1 MCKSITVHEC
11 NTQKGQSKICH
22 YFGLS
27 LTSQVQIVHRLGV
40 CCHVVVVLI
49 HRGAN
54 GDDSQVDLCSNTY
67 LWSWA
72 LGHDPNKRGTGFKQ
86 LKWGC
91 PWHSLRAQ
99 WPGESSEWNRCSSTS
114 GGIFEVAWAFGLD
127 ASLGRST
134 RHVPLGGDPR
144 DALDVLVK
152 TSLAGLVLP
161 QRSPPRGAGGS
172 GLGEGSLGV
181 FASTAAWPYISQK
194 KKKKKMERWILNVK
208 PTFICSVNSSS
219 NLYKTSQLLNSHKYI
234 MCCIMPTFHSSF
246 WTEKNKGCMSEAALL
261 TSGPSS
267 EDSGDWTAV
276 RSGPVST
283 QLSLLFGVFMNI
295 SRPGCSVTSL
305 RKMLDEAQ
313 EGNKKIEVFYI

>member
-1 MCKSITVHEC
+1 MNVILKKGNPKSVIT
-11 NTQKGQSKICH
+11 
-22 YFGLS
+22 LDS
-27 LTSQVQIVHRLGV
+27 LWLLKFKSCIGWASAVMWSLYSSIVVQMEM
-40 CCHVVVVLI
+40 I
-49 HRGAN
+49 HRSIFVPTRICGHELWVTIQIKEVLDSSSWNEGAH
-54 GDDSQVDLCSNTY
+54 GTPWELS
-67 LWSWA
+67 
-72 LGHDPNKRGTGFKQ
+72 DPERARSGTAAPPHREEF
-86 LKWGC
+86 
-91 PWHSLRAQ
+91 
-99 WPGESSEWNRCSSTS
+99 
-114 GGIFEVAWAFGLD
+114 FEVAWAFGLD

-276 RSGPVST
+276 RSGPLST